1 MAWRGGH
8 CPWHHAIPRRVL
20 SSGEQ
25 PSRIRALQRRI
36 DGHRSITMSWRSSL
50 DTHRRLDDG
59 IPACPWWRLEA
70 PSLSRSH
77 NPLPDRWRI
86 PPTPHG
92 GSGGPY
98 REQGSPSGAVARSP
112 HADFGGQPGPI
123 RTSLKR
129 DLADGPHKP
138 APVGGFGA
146 CEVRLTVGARRSA
159 LL

>member
-1 MAWRGGH
+1 MHSQNSGKQFH
-8 CPWHHAIPRRVL
+8 C
-20 SSGEQ
+20 
-25 PSRIRALQRRI
+25 SRPPKL
-36 DGHRSITMSWRSSL
+36 HE
-50 DTHRRLDDG
+50 
-59 IPACPWWRLEA
+59 EA
-70 PSLSRSH
+70 PGPCGIHRCRFPTTSWGRRDDWFANSRWRRRPDSLPRSH

-98 REQGSPSGAVARSP
+98 REQGSPSGAAARSP
-112 HADFGGQPGPI
+112 RADFGGQPGPI